1 MFADEFQEPRTV
13 TETQM
18 CSINTCLL
26 HRPPHGHGRPGTGK
40 GPTLPG
46 RLVTCRHHG
55 RGFTNAGQFRQG
67 EGPSISYMRN
77 LPPRGSLGYQGTR
90 LGIRTRRESPGD
102 SIVPRGVCC
111 LPSPGKHRC
120 PRSTHA
126 VPPASCLTFTSRG
139 SPVQTVGHGLPR
151 PPFGRLWDVRKGCWL
166 WPPGHR
172 PPAAVGCT
180 QRPRDAARAQ
190 PVGHVNVHVLGIRE
204 KLSDC
209 LSSHRELLTWHGEDL
224 SACGLRTEGR
234 AADPSQAKFK
244 GREGP
249 WCWEGLVGAEGL
261 PRSGRGAARGAGIQ
275 REVSSF

>member
-1 MFADEFQEPRTV
+1 MATKAHGWEF
-13 TETQM
+13 
-18 CSINTCLL
+18 
-26 HRPPHGHGRPGTGK
+26 GRDVKAQAIPSSREACAVCRHLEA
-40 GPTLPG
+40 PLSPQHSRCPS
-46 RLVTCRHHG
+46 RLVPDIYH
-55 RGFTNAGQFRQG
+55 
-67 EGPSISYMRN
+67 
-77 LPPRGSLGYQGTR
+77 
-90 LGIRTRRESPGD
+90 
-102 SIVPRGVCC
+102 
-111 LPSPGKHRC
+111 
-120 PRSTHA
+120 
-126 VPPASCLTFTSRG
+126 RG

-261 PRSGRGAARGAGIQ
+261 PRSGRGAARPARGIFFLNVGMAARAG
-275 REVSSF
+275 RKRSV